1 MFPPRYC
8 KLVYNQMNW
17 FDIST
22 IRKILGLQTLEN
34 HKYLF
39 CHSGVILLYF
49 FLSLYCHFGNGKMHK
64 NPLKMTPSLGNA
76 RDDKK
81 QQKMTKKR
89 QKMTNK

>member
-1 MFPPRYC
+1 MFPLRYC

-39 CHSGVILLYF
+39 CHFGVILLSF
-49 FLSLYCHFGNGKMHK
+49 FCQVCHFGFALSFLSFVFFCDFAVILLSFVCHFIVILGTGK
-64 NPLKMTPSLGNA
+64 
-76 RDDKK
+76 
-81 QQKMTKKR
+81 
-89 QKMTNK
+89 